1 MRELPWRSTMTPV
14 IEQSVSFPKVTP
26 ADLYELFMD
35 SAKHS
40 ATTGM
45 PAKISRKVGGKWS
58 AFGGMIC
65 GKTLALIPNKMIV
78 QTWRSTAW
86 KKADPDSIL
95 VAQFEK
101 SASGGATVYLT
112 HIGVPEHDHK
122 GVTQGGIKYYWDPWR
137 KYLKGRKVEAG

>member
-1 MRELPWRSTMTPV
+1 MTPV
-14 IEQSVSFPKVTP
+14 IQAGAIYHNATP
-26 ADLYELFMD
+26 AMLYKFFIV
-35 SAKHS
+35 SNKHS
-40 ATTGM
+40 AATGM

-58 AFGGMIC
+58 ACGGMIC

-122 GVTQGGIKYYWDPWR
+122 GVTQGWIKYYWDPWR
-137 KYLKGRKVEAG
+137 KYLKGRKGEA

>member
-1 MRELPWRSTMTPV
+1 MTPV
-14 IEQSVSFPKVTP
+14 IQSGAIFHNATL
-26 ADLYELFMD
+26 AMLYEFFMD

-58 AFGGMIC
+58 AFGGMIR

-78 QTWRSTAW
+78 QTWRSTGW

-101 SASGGATVYLT
+101 SANGGATVYLT
-112 HIGVPEHDHK
+112 HMGVPEHDHK
-122 GVTQGGIKYYWDPWR
+122 GVTQGWIKYYWDPWR
-137 KYLKGRKVEAG
+137 KYLKGRKRGA